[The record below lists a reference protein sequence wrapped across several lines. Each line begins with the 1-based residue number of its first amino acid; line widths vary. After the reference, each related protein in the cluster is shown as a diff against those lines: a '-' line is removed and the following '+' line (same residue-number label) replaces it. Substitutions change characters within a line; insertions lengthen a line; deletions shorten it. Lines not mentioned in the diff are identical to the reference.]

1 MYLTLIKQK
10 QRTQQVSLFGTTTIT
25 EEYCKFVNVDITPDK
40 FSEQMITNAKNLET
54 AFNTF
59 IDSINF
65 DITDTMQEHYTTFRI
80 PKKTTGYREINAPSD
95 ELKDIQ
101 KKIVE
106 FFQTKLKIWP
116 SNNCFA
122 YTQNR
127 SHIDAVKVHQ
137 KNKSRYFLK
146 LDIKDFFPSCTIE
159 ELKINLKYIY
169 PICFWTTE
177 TINNQFTKML
187 KLCTLNNVLPQGSP
201 ASPYLSNILFIDYDY
216 KINQILNGSATG
228 FNRQK
233 YVYTRYADDLLI
245 SAKNAFK
252 WNIIQECINI
262 ILHPFHKLKTEKT
275 RYGSRNGRNWNLGVM
290 LNKDNNITI
299 GYKTKQ
305 NLKAMLHQFI
315 LAHRANDD
323 STCLSIHDIQEMS
336 GLLNYYKQVEPDYI
350 NHLIR
355 HYSKKFDINIERT
368 IKQYLKHEII

>member
-10 QRTQQVSLFGTTTIT
+10 QKTQQVSLFGATTIT
-25 EEYCKFVNVDITPDK
+25 EAYCKFINVDITPDK
-40 FSEQMITNAKNLET
+40 FSEQMITNAKNLE
-54 AFNTF
+54 AEFNTF
-59 IDSINF
+59 INSINF

-137 KNKSRYFLK
+137 KNKSKYFLK

-159 ELKINLKYIY
+159 ELINKFVNIY
-169 PICFWTTE
+169 PICLWE
-177 TINNQFTKML
+177 QPTIENQFIKML

-216 KINQILNGSATG
+216 KINYVLNSTATG
-228 FNRQK
+228 FNQQK

-252 WNIIQECINI
+252 WSVLQDIIKNILKPYHTI
-262 ILHPFHKLKTEKT
+262 KTEKT
-275 RYGSRNGRNWNLGVM
+275 RYGSKNGRNWNLGLM

-323 STCLSIHDIQEMS
+323 STCLSIHDIQEMN
-336 GLLNYYKQVEPDYI
+336 GLINYYKQIEPTYV
-350 NHLIR
+350 NYLIK
-355 HYSKKFDINIERT
+355 HYSKKFDIDINKI
-368 IKQYLKHEII
+368 IHDYLAHKII